1 MKWLIW
7 MKKVFNENVLG
18 FLILGIILFAVFALG
33 GAMDLAIYAL
43 LFVGFVFL
51 LVLIYGFFQSKG
63 VDGSQLIDSLEELGD
78 VLKEGQDSITYL
90 KMSDKEQAMYNA
102 MKKSKKKD

>member
-1 MKWLIW
+1 MLYYL
-7 MKKVFNENVLG
+7 LG
-18 FLILGIILFAVFALG
+18 LYFCLYLYMV
-33 GAMDLAIYAL
+33 
-43 LFVGFVFL
+43 
-51 LVLIYGFFQSKG
+51 FFQSKG